1 MTTTATPPA
10 DFGQPVSEL
19 YRDPAGYQASP
30 ALVTAVEVAQLLG
43 MPLLLTGEPG
53 CGKTSVAGWIA
64 WRLGLP
70 EPLEYNVK
78 STSSGRDLLYEF
90 DELARFRDAQAR
102 QADTDLLRYL
112 HLNALGLAIALAGEP
127 DERMAGRTNEADT
140 ETETQADTETAAD
153 SPASPQRAGRQRT
166 HTRAELV
173 AAATGQ
179 DLQRRFG
186 QRHVVL
192 IDELDKAPRD
202 TPNDLLNEILN
213 MRFELRELD
222 VKLQGDPTL
231 RPLVVITSN
240 SEKSLPE
247 PFLRRCVFHHIE
259 TPDAKTR
266 LEIIERRRHPF
277 AQRGDAFNA
286 AMRLF
291 DHLCQELGRAPGTAE
306 LLAWLTTLEARAQ
319 RDPSGGLHAWA
330 TGTLGTLAK
339 TKEDLARAE
348 EGLNQLV
355 A

>member
-1 MTTTATPPA
+1 MNPTDTPRA
-10 DFGQPVSEL
+10 EFGPPVSEL

-53 CGKTSVAGWIA
+53 CGKTSVAAWIA
-64 WRLGLP
+64 WRLGLAA
-70 EPLEYNVK
+70 PLEYNVK

-90 DELARFRDAQAR
+90 DELARFRDAQA
-102 QADTDLLRYL
+102 QAADKDLLRYL
-112 HLNALGLAIALAGEP
+112 HLNALGLAITLAGDP
-127 DERMAGRTNEADT
+127 DEPLLSRSNDA
-140 ETETQADTETAAD
+140 
-153 SPASPQRAGRQRT
+153 PQDATGQRRF

-173 AAATGQ
+173 QAATGK
-179 DLQRRFG
+179 DLRLRFG

-222 VKLQGDPTL
+222 VQVQGEASL

-259 TPDAKTR
+259 TPDADARK
-266 LEIIERRRHPF
+266 EIIQRRQHPF
-277 AQRGDAFNA
+277 AQRGDAFQQ

-291 DHLCQELGRAPGTAE
+291 DHLCGELGRAPGTAE
-306 LLAWLTTLEARAQ
+306 LLAWLTTLEARAL
-319 RDPSGGLHAWA
+319 RDPEAGFLQWSI
-330 TGTLGTLAK
+330 GTLGTLAK
-339 TKEDLARAE
+339 TKEDLGRAE
-348 EGLNQLV
+348 DGLRRLID
-355 A
+355 